1 MNNIILLVD
10 DEEDIREVLDI
21 SLSDLGYRVLTAA
34 NGEDALRIFRKE
46 NPPVVLS
53 DIKMPGMDGI
63 ELLQKIKQENGDT
76 EVIMITGHGD
86 MNLAIK
92 SLKYEA
98 TDFVTK
104 PINDDVLEISLKR
117 AFERISLRQQLRN
130 YTENLEK
137 LVEEKTKQLLEAERL
152 AAIGE
157 TVAGLSHAIKNIAGG
172 LKGGTF
178 VLEKGIELDDKTYLR
193 QGWEMVK
200 GNVDKIKNLSLD
212 LLNYGKSAE
221 IQYQLCDPNEPARE
235 VADLMISPARDHQIE
250 LKTEFSPDLKPFYFD
265 PEGIHRCL
273 MNLVTNALD
282 ACRKPEASE
291 EVPDTNGSHSGS
303 GKEVLVKTLQI
314 PGWGVEYQVSDN
326 GSGME
331 EEVRQKLFQ
340 SFFSTKGTRGTGIG
354 LMMTRKI
361 IAQHKGLIEV
371 ESRKGVGSKFIIRLP
386 AVEHPGA
393 EKTGSPD
400 INVRA
405 ESSGLLKQAF

>member
-10 DEEDIREVLDI
+10 DEEDIRDVLDI
-21 SLSDLGYRVLTAA
+21 SLSDLGYHVLTAA
-34 NGEDALRIFRKE
+34 NGEDALSIFRKE

-63 ELLQKIKQENGDT
+63 ELLQKIKLENSDT

-86 MNLAIK
+86 MDLAIK

-104 PINDDVLEISLKR
+104 PINDDVLEIALKK
-117 AFERISLRQQLRN
+117 AFERISLRQQIRD
-130 YTENLEK
+130 YTENLEI
-137 LVEEKTKQLLEAERL
+137 LVEEKTRKLLEAERL

-172 LKGGTF
+172 LKGGIF
-178 VLEKGIELDDKTYLR
+178 VLEKGIESDDKTYLR

-200 GNVDKIKNLSLD
+200 GNVDKIRNLSLD
-212 LLNYGKSAE
+212 LLSYGKSTE
-221 IQYQLCDPNEPARE
+221 IKYQLCDPNKPVRE
-235 VADLMISPARDHQIE
+235 VAELMISPAREHQIE
-250 LKTEFSPDLKPFYFD
+250 LKTDLSPDLKPFYFD

-282 ACRKPEASE
+282 ACKKPELYEESE
-291 EVPDTNGSHSGS
+291 DIPDTDPSA
-303 GKEVLVKTLQI
+303 KEVIVKTLRT
-314 PGWGVEYQVSDN
+314 PGWGVEYQVTDN

-331 EEVRQKLFQ
+331 EEVRQKIFQ

-361 IAQHKGLIEV
+361 ISQHKGLIEV
-371 ESRKGVGSKFIIRLP
+371 ESRKDSGSKFIIKLP
-386 AVEHPGA
+386 VVENPPT
-393 EKTGSPD
+393 EKAGT
-400 INVRA
+400 
-405 ESSGLLKQAF
+405 